1 MLGFIIAICCI
12 GVVMGKDANAGKM
25 VFPDSDWKETTPE
38 LQDVDSNALK
48 EAVDWLD
55 RNTGTDGAKELAIV
69 RNGYLIWKGPE
80 IDNFHKIFSC
90 TKVFT
95 STILGLLVD
104 DGKCSLDDL
113 AVKYISALDE
123 HYSLYS
129 KIKLRH
135 LASMS
140 GGYQGV
146 VRDVTQ
152 EEPWGDPMAY
162 LIHIQ
167 PRYEAGTACAYHDH
181 DVFLLGNI
189 LTYLAEKP
197 IKDVFKSHI
206 ADVIGMTHWDW
217 GICGF
222 LDNGVALN
230 NVAGTPAKNP
240 GIQTT
245 AGEMARLGL
254 LYLNRGNWNGKQL
267 LSPSFIEQ
275 ATTNQVPAYL
285 PNPTGADPGGHYGFY
300 WWTNGIMRN
309 GKQTWPSA
317 PPKTYAARGGSK
329 NYCFV
334 VPEWNMVIVRLGSA
348 NSPGNSGISDEIWDK
363 FFDKLDKSILAK

>member
-1 MLGFIIAICCI
+1 
-12 GVVMGKDANAGKM
+12 MGSYANAEKM

-38 LQDVDSNALK
+38 LQGLDSNRLK

-55 RNTGTDGAKELAIV
+55 HNTGPDGAKEIVIV

-80 IDNFHKIFSC
+80 IDNYHKIFSC

-95 STILGLLVD
+95 STVLGLLVD
-104 DGKCSLDDL
+104 DGKCSLDDF
-113 AVKYISALDE
+113 AVKYMPSLDDQ
-123 HYSLYS
+123 YSLYS

-135 LASMS
+135 LASMQ
-140 GGYQGV
+140 GGYQGI
-146 VRDVTQ
+146 VRGVSQ

-162 LIHIQ
+162 LIHTQ

-181 DVFLLGNI
+181 DVFLLGSI
-189 LTYLAEKP
+189 LTYIAEQP
-197 IKDVFKSHI
+197 LKDIFKSRI
-206 ADVIGMTHWDW
+206 ANPMGMTRWDW
-217 GICGF
+217 GICGV

-245 AGEMARLGL
+245 ARELARLGL
-254 LYLNRGNWNGKQL
+254 LYLNGGNWNGKQL
-267 LSPSFIEQ
+267 LSPSFIDQ
-275 ATTNQVPAYL
+275 ATTNQVPSYL

-300 WWTNGIMRN
+300 WWTNGVMRD

-317 PPKTYAARGGSK
+317 PPKTYSARGGSG
-329 NYCFV
+329 NYCFIL
-334 VPEWNMVIVRLGSA
+334 PEWNMVIVRLGI
-348 NSPGNSGISDEIWDK
+348 NSSISNETWDK
-363 FFDKLDKSILAK
+363 FFDKLDKSILTK